1 MAEAINEGLLD
12 KLKTAIKTSKA
23 GAKAR
28 AAGDWFREKVKQAGA
43 RAKMKAVTP
52 NQLLRRQ
59 PDDNILLGKMFFYK
73 YDPKFAKKLPYWDM
87 YPLVFPFERAPGG
100 FYGLNLHYIPPR
112 DRAVLMDNL
121 NQYASNNK
129 YDQTT
134 RLELSYRLLKRYGRA
149 VPCVKR
155 YLGDRIVSQTVRID
169 ADEWEIAIFLP
180 VERFQKVRKVKS
192 GKIVGDFINGRTT
205 YIWCR

>member
-43 RAKMKAVTP
+43 SAKMKAVTP

-59 PDDNILLGKMFFYK
+59 PNDNILLGKMFFYK

-87 YPLVFPFERAPGG
+87 YPLVFPFEKAPGG

-129 YDQTT
+129 YDKTT

-180 VERFQKVRKVKS
+180 VERFQKASKGEVWKDSRR
-192 GKIVGDFINGRTT
+192 F
-205 YIWCR
+205 Y

>member
-43 RAKMKAVTP
+43 SAKMKAVTP

-87 YPLVFPFERAPGG
+87 YPLVFPFEKAPGG

-129 YDQTT
+129 YDKTT

-180 VERFQKVRKVKS
+180 VERFQKASKGEVWADSRR
-192 GKIVGDFINGRTT
+192 F
-205 YIWCR
+205 Y

>member
-12 KLKTAIKTSKA
+12 KLKTAIKTSTA

-28 AAGDWFREKVKQAGA
+28 AAGDWFKEKVRQAGA
-43 RAKMKAVTP
+43 SARMKAVTP

-112 DRAVLMDNL
+112 DRAVLVDNL

-129 YDQTT
+129 YDKTT

-180 VERFQKVRKVKS
+180 VERFQKASKGEVWKDSRR
-192 GKIVGDFINGRTT
+192 F
-205 YIWCR
+205 Y

>member
-1 MAEAINEGLLD
+1 MAEAIIEGLLD

-43 RAKMKAVTP
+43 SAKMKAVTP

-129 YDQTT
+129 YDKTT

-169 ADEWEIAIFLP
+169 ADEWEVAIFLP
-180 VERFQKVRKVKS
+180 VERFQKASKGEVWADSRR
-192 GKIVGDFINGRTT
+192 F
-205 YIWCR
+205 Y

>member
-12 KLKTAIKTSKA
+12 KLKTAIKTSTA

-43 RAKMKAVTP
+43 SAKMKAVTP

-87 YPLVFPFERAPGG
+87 YPLVLPFEKAPGG

-129 YDQTT
+129 YDKTT

-180 VERFQKVRKVKS
+180 VERFQKASKGEVWADSRR
-192 GKIVGDFINGRTT
+192 F
-205 YIWCR
+205 Y

>member
-12 KLKTAIKTSKA
+12 KLKTAIKTSTA

-43 RAKMKAVTP
+43 SAKMKAVTP

-87 YPLVFPFERAPGG
+87 YPLVFPFEKAPGG

-169 ADEWEIAIFLP
+169 ADEWEVAIFLP
-180 VERFQKVRKVKS
+180 VERFQKASKGEVWKDSRS
-192 GKIVGDFINGRTT
+192 F
-205 YIWCR
+205 Y